1 MASMITR
8 ALTATNLKGEKDKN
22 KEKPAAIKPEAR
34 IRTQVSFTA

>member
-22 KEKPAAIKPEAR
+22 KEKPAAIEPATR
-34 IRTQVSFTA
+34 MLTQVSFTA